1 MYARSGN
8 GIRRSARKAERT
20 SENVRI
26 PMTDSAEATRI
37 SAVETGFL
45 REAFSA
51 RWFTLGIV
59 AVAVAA
65 ATFFVVQLQAWP
77 PHEDETLALF
87 VGRDSFSGAVHYVT
101 HDRGGA
107 PLHFVVAWVVA
118 HLGFGLD
125 GLRLASAAFAVGALL
140 ASAALVARLA
150 DRRTAL
156 LSAALAAGTWLFLFQ
171 GLFARMYSL
180 FLLTATLAALAL
192 LRALESGR
200 RRDWALWVVAILAA
214 VATHPYGVLVFGAQ
228 GLFVLLAHRR
238 ALRRAVVAFAVVL
251 VAGVPFWLTDLV
263 LAGRFDVGVGGG
275 GAQLGSPRVVA
286 LYLWWVAGD
295 LAAGWTWV
303 LVPVLLVAAVG
314 LLSMR
319 REALAF
325 TTATV
330 VAPVAAFLLA
340 HLGSSASPQTRHLI
354 FVLPFF
360 TMAVATGLLRLGRRM
375 PVLVAVAAV
384 ALLVAEGAWTKERT
398 PTLVNGEPRAR
409 IAARHQAS
417 AWLAATSRP
426 DDVLF
431 GYEPLYLGAWERN
444 HRFPKTVI
452 PRADAVLALRTL
464 RDRPSLGR
472 GVFVIDGSDP
482 SNLHP
487 TAAIEAVPPSPEAA
501 FEARA
506 FGPFLVIRTREPTA
520 TPAQFLAYAQAVE
533 RMSYAMGIAHAG
545 VNLDT
550 IKRAEIRLA
559 AAGRF

>member
-1 MYARSGN
+1 
-8 GIRRSARKAERT
+8 
-20 SENVRI
+20 
-26 PMTDSAEATRI
+26 MTDSAEATRI
-37 SAVETGFL
+37 SALRTPSL
-45 REAFSA
+45 REALAA
-51 RWFTLGIV
+51 RWFPLG
-59 AVAVAA
+59 VAA
-65 ATFFVVQLQAWP
+65 IAAAAGTFFVLRLQAWP

-87 VGRDSFSGAVHYVT
+87 VGRNSLGGALHYVT

-107 PLHFVVAWVVA
+107 PLHFLVAWVVA

-125 GLRLASAAFAVGALL
+125 GLRLVSAAFAVAALV
-140 ASAALVARLA
+140 ATAALVARLA

-156 LSAALAAGTWLFLFQ
+156 LSTALAAGTWLFLFQ

-192 LRALESGR
+192 LRALASGR
-200 RRDWALWVVAILAA
+200 RRDWALWVLAILAA
-214 VATHPYGVLVFGAQ
+214 VATHPYGVLVLGAH
-228 GLFVLLAHRR
+228 GLFVVLAHRGR
-238 ALRRAVVAFAVVL
+238 LRQAIGAFAVVL

-303 LVPVLLVAAVG
+303 LVPVLLVGAVG
-314 LLSMR
+314 LLVMR
-319 REALAF
+319 RETLAF
-325 TTATV
+325 TTAMV

-360 TMAVATGLLRLGRRM
+360 AMAVSTGLLRLGRRV
-375 PVLVAVAAV
+375 PVLVAVAAI
-384 ALLVAEGAWTKERT
+384 ALLAAEGAWTKQRT
-398 PTLVNGEPRAR
+398 PALVTGEPHAR

-426 DDVLF
+426 NDLLF

-444 HRFPKTVI
+444 HRFASTVI
-452 PRADAVLALRTL
+452 PRADPILALRTL
-464 RDRPSLGR
+464 RDAASLGR
-472 GVFVIDGSDP
+472 GVFVLDGSDP
-482 SNLHP
+482 SNVKP
-487 TAAIEAVPPSPEAA
+487 TSTIEAMTPSPQAA
-501 FEARA
+501 FEVKA
-506 FGPFLVIRTREPTA
+506 FGPFLVIRTRKPTE
-520 TPAQFLAYAQAVE
+520 TPAQFLAYAQAVQ

-559 AAGRF
+559 AAGKF

>member
-1 MYARSGN
+1 
-8 GIRRSARKAERT
+8 
-20 SENVRI
+20 
-26 PMTDSAEATRI
+26 MTDSAEATRI
-37 SAVETGFL
+37 DAVGTPSL
-45 REAFSA
+45 REALAA
-51 RWFTLGIV
+51 RWFALGV
-59 AVAVAA
+59 AAVAVAA
-65 ATFFVVQLQAWP
+65 ASFFVVQLQAWP

-87 VGRDSFSGAVHYVT
+87 VGRDSLGNAVHYVT

-107 PLHFVVAWVVA
+107 PLHFLVAWVVA

-125 GLRLASAAFAVGALL
+125 GLRLASALFAVAALVT
-140 ASAALVARLA
+140 SALLVARLT

-180 FLLTATLAALAL
+180 FLLTATLSALAL
-192 LRALESGR
+192 LHALDRGR
-200 RRDWALWVVAILAA
+200 RRDWALWVITMLLA
-214 VATHPYGVLVFGAQ
+214 VATHPYGVLVFGAH
-228 GLFVLLAHRR
+228 GLFILLAHRR
-238 ALRRAVVAFAVVL
+238 ALRQAIAAFAVVV

-303 LVPVLLVAAVG
+303 LVPVLLVAALG
-314 LLSMR
+314 LVTMR

-325 TTATV
+325 TVATV

-360 TMAVATGLLRLGRRM
+360 SMSVATGLLRLGRRT
-375 PVLVAVAAV
+375 PVLVAVTAV
-384 ALLVAEGAWTKERT
+384 ALLAAEGAWTKERT
-398 PTLVNGEPRAR
+398 PALVTGEPHAR
-409 IAARHQAS
+409 VAARHQAS

-431 GYEPLYLGAWERN
+431 GYEPLYLAAWEQNR
-444 HRFPKTVI
+444 RFAKTVI
-452 PRADAVLALRTL
+452 PRADPVLALRKL
-464 RDRPSLGR
+464 RHARSLGR
-472 GVFVIDGSDP
+472 GVFVLDGSDP

-487 TAAIEAVPPSPEAA
+487 TRAIEAVLPSPQKA
-501 FEARA
+501 FEARS
-506 FGPFLVIRTREPTA
+506 FGPFLVIRTRAA
-520 TPAQFLAYAQAVE
+520 TETPGQFLAYAQAVE

-559 AAGRF
+559 ATPF

>member
-1 MYARSGN
+1 MS
-8 GIRRSARKAERT
+8 
-20 SENVRI
+20 
-26 PMTDSAEATRI
+26 DSAEATRI
-37 SAVETGFL
+37 NVVETASL
-45 REAFSA
+45 REALQA
-51 RWFTLGIV
+51 RWFALGV
-59 AVAVAA
+59 AAVAA
-65 ATFFVVQLQAWP
+65 AAGTFFVVQLQAWP

-87 VGRDSFSGAVHYVT
+87 VGRDSLGGAVHYVT

-107 PLHFVVAWVVA
+107 PLHFLVAWVVA

-125 GLRLASAAFAVGALL
+125 GLRLTSALFAV
-140 ASAALVARLA
+140 AALVTAAVLVSRLT

-156 LSAALAAGTWLFLFQ
+156 LSAALSAGTWLFLFQ

-180 FLLTATLAALAL
+180 FLFTATLAALAL
-192 LRALESGR
+192 LRALDHGR
-200 RRDWALWVVAILAA
+200 RRDWALWAVAILLA
-214 VATHPYGVLVFGAQ
+214 VATHPYGVLVLGAH
-228 GLFVLLAHRR
+228 GLFVLLSHRR
-238 ALRRAVVAFAVVL
+238 ALRQAIVAFAVVL
-251 VAGVPFWLTDLV
+251 VAGIPFWLTDLV

-275 GAQLGSPRVVA
+275 GAQLGSPRIVA

-314 LLSMR
+314 LVTMR

-325 TTATV
+325 TVATV
-330 VAPVAAFLLA
+330 VTPIAAFLLA

-360 TMAVATGLLRLGRRM
+360 TMSVATGLLKLGRRT
-375 PVLVAVAAV
+375 PVLVAVAAI
-384 ALLVAEGAWTKERT
+384 ALLAAEGAWTKERT
-398 PTLVNGEPRAR
+398 PTLVTGEPRDR
-409 IAARHQAS
+409 VAARHQAS

-426 DDVLF
+426 DDILF

-444 HRFPKTVI
+444 RRFAKTVI
-452 PRADAVLALRTL
+452 PRADPVLALRKL
-464 RDRPSLGR
+464 ENAPSLGR
-472 GVFVIDGSDP
+472 GVFVLDGSDP
-482 SNLHP
+482 SNVHP
-487 TAAIEAVPPSPEAA
+487 TRAIEAVLPSPEAA

-506 FGPFLVIRTREPTA
+506 FGPFLVIRTRWPTE

-559 AAGRF
+559 ATPF